1 MRRILADIEFRLA
14 TPADAA
20 TIAEMSRTL
29 IESGLGWSWTHRRV
43 AHAIRSRD
51 TLAVAAVQASG
62 LAGFGLM
69 DFGDET
75 AHLSL
80 FAVRADLQRQGIGT
94 GMFEWL
100 KRSALVA
107 GIARINLE
115 LRVRNLH
122 AQAFYRALGFEQVG
136 RVPGYYRGREH
147 ALRMALNLRTPYR

>member
-14 TPADAA
+14 TPADAG

-29 IESGLGWSWTHRRV
+29 IEAGLGWSWTRRRV
-43 AHAIRSRD
+43 DTALRHRD
-51 TLAVAAVQASG
+51 ILAVAAVQGSDM
-62 LAGFGLM
+62 AGFGIM

-100 KRSALVA
+100 KRSALTA
-107 GIARINLE
+107 GIAQIRLE
-115 LRVRNLH
+115 LRARNLH
-122 AQAFYRALGFEQVG
+122 AQAFYRALGFEQTG
-136 RVPGYYRGREH
+136 RMPGYYRGREH
-147 ALRMALNLRTPYR
+147 ALRMALDLRKPRR

>member
-14 TPADAA
+14 TPADAGA
-20 TIAEMSRTL
+20 IAEMSRTL
-29 IESGLGWSWTHRRV
+29 IEAGLGWSWTRQRV
-43 AHAIRSRD
+43 EHAIRNQD
-51 TLAVAAVQASG
+51 TLAVAAVQGADMV
-62 LAGFGLM
+62 GFGIM

-80 FAVRADLQRQGIGT
+80 FAVHAALQRQGIGT

-115 LRVRNLH
+115 LRARNLH
-122 AQAFYRALGFEQVG
+122 AQGFYRALGFEQVG
-136 RVPGYYRGREH
+136 RVPGYYRGREA
-147 ALRMALNLRTPYR
+147 ALRMSLMLRKPYR

>member
-1 MRRILADIEFRLA
+1 MRRLLADIEYRLA

-29 IESGLGWSWTHRRV
+29 IEAGLGWSWTEQRV
-43 AHAIRSRD
+43 AQAIRNRD
-51 TLAVAAVQASG
+51 TLAVAAVQG
-62 LAGFGLM
+62 PGIAGFGLM

-80 FAVRADLQRQGIGT
+80 FAVRGDLQRQGIGA

-100 KRSALVA
+100 RRSALVA

-115 LRVRNLH
+115 LRARNLH

-136 RVPGYYRGREH
+136 RVPGYYRGREP
-147 ALRMALNLRTPYR
+147 ALRMALHLRKPFR